1 MGWGAQAAYHAYTTH
16 QRVTRLRMENERMQA
31 GGAEDTTDEDK
42 EECKRRAEE
51 SMRASQ
57 SMQSSF
63 LHALWMVTQ
72 LDIETTL
79 RGVTEL
85 VLTDP
90 GVSHEQRLQ
99 RARALSLL
107 GAIFMEQGE
116 AKVDVAQMQQEMMKA
131 GVRASEKQQSENEK
145 HEQQRS
151 SNSTS

>member
-1 MGWGAQAAYHAYTTH
+1 MQAAYHAYTTH
-16 QRVTRLRMENERMQA
+16 QQVTRLRMENERMQA
-31 GGAEDTTDEDK
+31 GAEGTPDEDK
-42 EECKRRAEE
+42 EDCKRRAEE

-79 RGVTEL
+79 RGVAEL

-90 GVSHEQRLQ
+90 GVSHQQRLQ
-99 RARALSLL
+99 RAKALSLL

-131 GVRASEKQQSENEK
+131 GVRASEKQQSENE
-145 HEQQRS
+145 QRS